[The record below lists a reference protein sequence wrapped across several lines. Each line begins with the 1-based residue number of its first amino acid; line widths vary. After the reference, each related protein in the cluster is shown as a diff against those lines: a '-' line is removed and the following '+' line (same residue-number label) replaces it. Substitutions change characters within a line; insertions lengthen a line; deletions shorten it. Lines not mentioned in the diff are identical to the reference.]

1 MIAGLLICLL
11 AAASAAPLLR
21 APGAAE
27 PASQKPLVL
36 FGDKDYPPSSFRQ
49 GTTISGVDVEIARA
63 LSSAMGREVR
73 IELLDWAEAQQR
85 MLRGEGDGLLSMS
98 DVEERRRIFDF
109 TQPIASHDFGF
120 FVRSSGPAIRRVE
133 DADGKRVGV
142 TAGGLPR
149 QFLESRTGSQLVLID
164 HYEDGF
170 SRLASGDLDAVA
182 ADLAVGAFTIEQLG
196 LRGIV
201 QAGQP
206 FARLSGGIAV
216 AKGNQALINQIDGAI
231 ATLESDG
238 TLDRIRRRWR
248 PKQMLFLSRERAI
261 WIGTLA
267 SSGAFALIAI
277 AVTARRRQTAA
288 MLAAR
293 SLEAEL
299 RQSQRLETIG
309 SLTGAVA
316 HDFNNALH
324 VVEGCAE
331 LAIQQLEPT
340 SPVRPD
346 IDEIRRVAKTARAL
360 TRQLLM
366 FTRGE
371 GDGPRPLDI
380 NCVVSGL
387 DRMLGRLMGYG
398 TRLEMSL
405 DAHAGYVMADEVQ
418 IEQVIMNLAVNAR
431 DAMPDGGSLTIR
443 TAVETVDS
451 TFARRH
457 LLRFSGEFVT
467 LSVIDTGT
475 GMSDDVRARIFEPL
489 FTTKERSR
497 GAGLGLATVHRIVR
511 EAGGCVTVASKPGR
525 GTTFIVYLPRIAP
538 SI

>member
-1 MIAGLLICLL
+1 MMAGLLICLL
-11 AAASAAPLLR
+11 AFAGAAPLLR
-21 APGAAE
+21 VPGSAE
-27 PASQKPLVL
+27 PSSQRPLVL
-36 FGDKDYPPSSFRQ
+36 LGDKDYPPSSFRD

-85 MLRGEGDGLLSMS
+85 LLRGEGDGLLSMS

-120 FVRSSGPAIRRVE
+120 FVRSSGPSIRRVE

-164 HYEDGF
+164 HYEEGF
-170 SRLASGDLDAVA
+170 NRLASGDLDAVA

-216 AKGNQALINQIDGAI
+216 AKGNQALIDQIDGAI
-231 ATLESDG
+231 ASLESDG
-238 TLDRIRRRWR
+238 TLERIRQRWR
-248 PKQMLFLSRERAI
+248 PKQMLFLSRERAL
-261 WIGTLA
+261 WIGALA
-267 SSGAFALIAI
+267 GSGAIALVAI

-288 MLAAR
+288 VLAAK

-331 LAIQQLEPT
+331 LAIGQLEPT
-340 SPVRPD
+340 NPVRPD

-366 FTRGE
+366 FTRE

-387 DRMLGRLMGYG
+387 DRMLGRLLGYG
-398 TRLEMSL
+398 TRLEVLL

-457 LLRFSGEFVT
+457 LLKFGGEFVT
-467 LSVIDTGT
+467 LSVVDTGT
-475 GMSDDVRARIFEPL
+475 GMSDEVRARIFEPL
-489 FTTKERSR
+489 FTTKARSR

-511 EAGGCVTVASKPGR
+511 EAGGCVTVVSKLGR
-525 GTTFIVYLPRIAP
+525 GTTFTVYLPRIAP
-538 SI
+538 SA